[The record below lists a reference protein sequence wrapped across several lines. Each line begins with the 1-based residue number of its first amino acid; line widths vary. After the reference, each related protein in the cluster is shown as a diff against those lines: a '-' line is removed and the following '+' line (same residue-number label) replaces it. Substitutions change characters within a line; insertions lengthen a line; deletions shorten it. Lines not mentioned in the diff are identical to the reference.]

1 MATKRTELRLSGAG
15 GQGMILGAIILAEA
29 ATIYGDKNAV
39 QSQSYGPEARGGS
52 SKSDVVISDGVI
64 DYPKATKVDVLLA
77 MTQDSADSYHKDLRP
92 GGLMIVDEDFVGN
105 VPKVDGQVVKI
116 PIMKLATEVIGKKVV
131 ANIIALGALMELTGI
146 VSEDS
151 LKKAVL
157 ARVPKGTEQINMK
170 ALEVGIKAAAN
181 HKH

>member
-1 MATKRTELRLSGAG
+1 
-15 GQGMILGAIILAEA
+15 MILGAIILAEA

-64 DYPKATKVDVLLA
+64 DYPKATKVDILLA
-77 MTQDSADSYHKDLRP
+77 MTQDSADSYYKDLRP

-105 VPKVDGQVVKI
+105 VPKVDGQVVKL

-151 LKKAVL
+151 LKKAIL